1 MAHLFDNAHDEPD
14 ERQRHAPQRPRWV
27 WAAGVAGLAIVGIL
41 SAVLWR
47 AWDDGLPA
55 FPSFASVAAPGAA
68 PTEVADKPVGSKE
81 FRAFQQQIAGS
92 LQSTAQLVA
101 AEHAKIKRL
110 SDQLFA
116 AFRKD
121 RCAAA
126 SRRIGTS
133 RRPRP
138 AATGRAKE
146 ARSSKQPPGIS
157 VGGAPLPPRPAKAR
171 QSCGHGDQPQL

>member
-1 MAHLFDNAHDEPD
+1 M
-14 ERQRHAPQRPRWV
+14 
-27 WAAGVAGLAIVGIL
+27 
-41 SAVLWR
+41 
-47 AWDDGLPA
+47 
-55 FPSFASVAAPGAA
+55 
-68 PTEVADKPVGSKE
+68 
-81 FRAFQQQIAGS
+81 
-92 LQSTAQLVA
+92 QSTAQLVA
-101 AEHAKIKRL
+101 AEHAKIKRP

-146 ARSSKQPPGIS
+146 ARSSQ
-157 VGGAPLPPRPAKAR
+157 AAAR
-171 QSCGHGDQPQL
+171 DFGRRSAAATAAR